1 MGFLAAQY
9 FFAHQPE
16 GSPMAQ
22 ICIMVRASWS
32 CRDDT
37 AFLDRPKEWLALKCA
52 VKPRSLERHLLQLA
66 KLELLVWNGSG
77 FRLPRFY
84 EFNRQIGG
92 QVRQIV
98 RQNVRQIGGA
108 YKERMY
114 GNVCEETPPLPSP
127 PGRERKLTRRER
139 KEQENL
145 EALKISRARQRPHWP
160 ASMAPGRSTLRSTV
174 SCAGVCRRAKTASVR
189 PITNTTTRGSATSA
203 WRRRGRSCGPRR
215 SKRNGDSRFISW
227 RRILGRKRQLAT

>member
-9 FFAHQPE
+9 FFAPQPE
-16 GSPMAQ
+16 GLPTAQ
-22 ICIMVRASWS
+22 ICIMSRASWS
-32 CRDDT
+32 CRDET

-52 VKPRSLERHLLQLA
+52 VKPRSLERHLPQLA
-66 KLELLVWNGSG
+66 KLKLLVWNGSG

-108 YKERMY
+108 YKEGMY

-139 KEQENL
+139 KEKENL
-145 EALKISRARQRPHWP
+145 EALIASRSRPRPHWP
-160 ASMAPGRSTLRSTV
+160 AGLDGAWAEYGPVDCLMCGRLLTCKDRECQTDHEHNHAWMCDECMETARTKLR
-174 SCAGVCRRAKTASVR
+174 ASEVK
-189 PITNTTTRGSATSA
+189 A
-203 WRRRGRSCGPRR
+203 
-215 SKRNGDSRFISW
+215 
-227 RRILGRKRQLAT
+227 

>member
-1 MGFLAAQY
+1 M
-9 FFAHQPE
+9 
-16 GSPMAQ
+16 S
-22 ICIMVRASWS
+22 RASWS
-32 CRDDT
+32 CRYET

-52 VKPRSLERHLLQLA
+52 VKPRSLERHLPQLA

-92 QVRQIV
+92 EV
-98 RQNVRQIGGA
+98 RQNGGA
-108 YKERMY
+108 YKEGMY

-145 EALKISRARQRPHWP
+145 AALKVSRARPRPHWP
-160 ASMAPGRSTLRSTV
+160 ARLDGAWAETLRSTV
-174 SCAGVCRRAKTASVR
+174 SCAGVC
-189 PITNTTTRGSATSA
+189 
-203 WRRRGRSCGPRR
+203 
-215 SKRNGDSRFISW
+215 
-227 RRILGRKRQLAT
+227 